1 MRRESKGWTR
11 TELARRAGLASD
23 THVRLI
29 EEGRRAD
36 PQAST
41 VVKLARALGCTPND
55 LLPILAGAGPW
66 LDDGHWMYLAA
77 QHPGKPDFVPSQ
89 APIEAR

>member
-1 MRRESKGWTR
+1 VTCLGDQVRTRRESKGWTR
-11 TELARRAGLASD
+11 TELARRSGVVSD

-41 VVKLARALGCTPND
+41 VVKLATALGCTPND
-55 LLPILAGAGPW
+55 LLLESVAPTYWTPT
-66 LDDGHWMYLAA
+66 AA
-77 QHPGKPDFVPSQ
+77 QSSEPVL
-89 APIEAR
+89 